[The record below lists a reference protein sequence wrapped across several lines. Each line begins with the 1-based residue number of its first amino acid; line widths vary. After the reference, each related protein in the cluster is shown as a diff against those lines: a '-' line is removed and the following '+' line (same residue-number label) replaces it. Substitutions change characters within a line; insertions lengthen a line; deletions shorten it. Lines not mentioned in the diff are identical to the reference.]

1 MNRAPSPLSSGGEPP
16 LRVLIVNSLL
26 SGGGTDTQTLSLCQ
40 ALRGEGCEVTLVAP
54 TRARWLAAARALPG
68 LRVLDI
74 AAKRIF
80 WAFRLPGL
88 IRRTQAD
95 IVHAHHGRDYWIAI
109 VGNLLSGRR
118 AAVVVT
124 RHLITPLR
132 EKTRRYLA
140 PNASLIAVSD
150 ATVNALRACDP
161 QRTLDIHRVH
171 CGIDTDFFRARPERR
186 AQERARLGLTDGDML
201 FALVGGVQPPEG
213 KGQFYFIE
221 AAGRLHAQHP
231 HAHFMCV
238 GVGSLVPELQSRAA
252 ALGLAQNFHMETF
265 SDDLVGLL
273 QAVDV
278 LVHPPVGTEALGLVI
293 LEALSC
299 GKPVIGTRLDGIP
312 ETFVDGQHG
321 LLVPPRDVEALTRAM
336 AELAADPARACAMG
350 RAARPWVESRFS
362 LRALGAHTVGAY
374 RAILARHRR
383 SAPLARA
390 A

>member
-1 MNRAPSPLSSGGEPP
+1 MPPLEAASTEPP
-16 LRVLIVNSLL
+16 LRVLMVNSLL

-40 ALRGEGCEVTLVAP
+40 ALLAQGCDVTLVAP
-54 TRARWLAAARALPG
+54 TQARWLATARAMPG
-68 LRVLDI
+68 LRVVDI
-74 AAKRIF
+74 AARRFF

-88 IRRTQAD
+88 IRRTKAD

-109 VGNLLSGRR
+109 VGNLLAGRR

-150 ATVNALRACDP
+150 ATVAALRACDP
-161 QRTLDIHRVH
+161 QGTLDIHRVH
-171 CGIDTDFFRARPERR
+171 CGIDTQFFQARPERR
-186 AQERARLGLTDGDML
+186 AQERARLGLREGDML
-201 FALVGGVQPPEG
+201 FAVVGGVHPPEG

-221 AAGRLHAQHP
+221 AAGRMHARYPQ
-231 HAHFMCV
+231 AHFMCV
-238 GVGSLVPELQSRAA
+238 GVGARVPELQARAA
-252 ALGLAQNFHMETF
+252 ALGLAGHFHMETF

-278 LVHPPVGTEALGLVI
+278 LVHPPVETEALGLVI

-299 GKPVIGTRLDGIP
+299 GKPVIGTQLDGIP

-321 LLVPPRDVEALTRAM
+321 LLVPPRDVDALARAM
-336 AELAADPARACAMG
+336 AAMAAYPERAAAMG
-350 RAARPWVESRFS
+350 QSARPWVEGRFS
-362 LRALGAHTVGAY
+362 LRALGEQTVQAY
-374 RAILARHRR
+374 RAILARRR
-383 SAPLARA
+383 GGPP
-390 A
+390 

>member
-1 MNRAPSPLSSGGEPP
+1 MTTSIAPPRP
-16 LRVLIVNSLL
+16 RVLILNSLL

-40 ALRGEGCEVTLVAP
+40 ALLGEGCDVTLVAP
-54 TRARWLAAARALPG
+54 TRARWLATAKAMAG

-74 AAKRIF
+74 AARRFF

-109 VGNLLSGRR
+109 VGNLLAGRR
-118 AAVVVT
+118 ASVVVT

-171 CGIDTDFFRARPERR
+171 CGIDTDFFQARAERR
-186 AQERARLGLTDGDML
+186 AQERDRLGLKDGDML
-201 FALVGGVQPPEG
+201 FALVGGVHPPEG

-221 AAGRLHAQHP
+221 AAGRVHAQHP
-231 HAHFMCV
+231 QAHFMCV
-238 GVGSLVPELQSRAA
+238 GVGSLVPELQARAA
-252 ALGLAQNFHMETF
+252 SLGLAQNFHMETF

-278 LVHPPVGTEALGLVI
+278 LVHPPVGSEALGLVI
-293 LEALSC
+293 LEAMSC

-321 LLVPPRDVEALTRAM
+321 VLVPPRDVEALAHAIAGM
-336 AELAADPARACAMG
+336 AAEPARARAMG
-350 RAARPWVESRFS
+350 EAARPWVESRFS
-362 LRALGAHTVGAY
+362 LRALGTQTLGAY
-374 RAILARHRR
+374 RAILARRHR
-383 SAPLARA
+383 AEPVRA
-390 A
+390 T